1 MVVDSAVK
9 VHKYVFLLLGIEDK
23 RKLHRLIKRRDDC
36 FFSTEIKDIIQRFG
50 NKKEQTLIIDF
61 NLSGVSSL
69 EIISLLNGTP
79 YLKIVVL
86 INSIDEKIA
95 LEVLNFENTFALEK
109 KEISNKNLLEIVEQF

>member
-1 MVVDSAVK
+1 MVVDSSVK
-9 VHKYVFLLLGIEDK
+9 IHKYVFLLLGLEDK
-23 RKLHRLIKRRDDC
+23 RKIHRLIKRRDDC
-36 FFSTEIKDIIQRFG
+36 FFTTEIKDIIQRFG
-50 NKKEQTLIIDF
+50 NKKDQTLIIDF

-95 LEVLNFENTFALEK
+95 LEVLNFENTFAAEKKDISSKNFLEK
-109 KEISNKNLLEIVEQF
+109 IDSF